1 MSKVTC
7 TDAALLPRGCTDV
20 ICCVLL
26 FLAIV
31 GYVAV
36 GIIGELGKGEDLGF
50 WGGEGTG
57 SGAQGGT
64 VAMK

>member
-36 GIIGELGKGEDLGF
+36 GIVGELGKGEASPV
-50 WGGEGTG
+50 GGTGTG

-64 VAMK
+64 VAKK